1 MNCYCGDSTCG
12 RYRAHANQGGNVIP
26 ELFKSVT
33 GSVLRWVLQGFF
45 AWLAAKNIITEQ
57 QGTELLLAITGG
69 VIVLVWSLVQKYK
82 SRLAFLTAL
91 NMPAGTPEEMV
102 KTAIR
107 SGHRDSVWSLLLL
120 VSLIPLVGLQTACGD
135 DTVRGIAVNVDRV
148 AILVQDGREVR
159 DELFAQTVI
168 DRDEAYKFTLAL
180 QKVHNANKT
189 FKVKA
194 ETYQA
199 GGGLTPEGK
208 QDLAKLSRDISDAV
222 TELVS
227 NGTFGVKNPDAQA
240 RINAVI
246 GSIRQAALAIVDSVN
261 QLKTKK
267 PADTAMVVEQIPIDY
282 SGFTPLALVPLLIL
296 TLRQIVGFVNAE
308 RDRTGK
314 TTEEIFEEAGVKI
327 EALDAGFIE
336 DLIKYGPPEE

>member
-1 MNCYCGDSTCG
+1 
-12 RYRAHANQGGNVIP
+12 VIP

-45 AWLAAKNIITEQ
+45 AWLAAKNVITEQ

-69 VIVLVWSLVQKYK
+69 VIVLVWSLFQKYK
-82 SRLAFLTAL
+82 SRIAFLTAL

-102 KTAIR
+102 KTAVK
-107 SGHRDSVWSLLLL
+107 SGQRASVWSLLLL
-120 VSLIPLVGLQTACGD
+120 VSLIPLAGSQTACGD
-135 DTVRGIAVNVDRV
+135 DTQKSIASNVDRV
-148 AILVQDGREVR
+148 AILTQDGREIR
-159 DELFAQTVI
+159 DELFTQTII
-168 DRDEAYKFTLAL
+168 DREEAYKFTLAL

-189 FKVKA
+189 FKAKA
-194 ETYQA
+194 QTYLA
-199 GGGLTPEGK
+199 GGGLTPDGK
-208 QDLAKLSRDISDAV
+208 QDLAKLARDISDAV

-261 QLKTKK
+261 ALKTKK

-314 TTEEIFEEAGVKI
+314 TTKEIFEEAGLKLD
-327 EALDAGFIE
+327 ALDAEFVE
-336 DLIKYGPPEE
+336 DLVKYGPPPENG